1 MTNIILTLAFL
12 FLLGLTCAPQSPY
25 VSPAL
30 EHAAIRIVMEELR

>member
-1 MTNIILTLAFL
+1 MTNVVLTLAFL
-12 FLLGLTCAPQSPY
+12 FLLGLTCAPREPY